1 MIAFKTRLAL
11 AMVVSIPLFATVRA
25 QDATTQPADDE
36 DRDALIERLRGE
48 AGDDGVLT
56 RILRNMQRAQ
66 ERLSVRFDAG
76 EDTQRI
82 QAQILQD
89 LDEAI
94 RTAKQMQSSG
104 KRSTQKSEPRRAGR
118 RLEPGAT
125 ADGRPDATSASGEE
139 GAPMRGTVTEPRL
152 GGPIEDTARGWGHL
166 PERDREAVI
175 QGMDEKH
182 RQQYEESIRR
192 YYESLAEPKR
202 DE

>member
-1 MIAFKTRLAL
+1 
-11 AMVVSIPLFATVRA
+11 
-25 QDATTQPADDE
+25 
-36 DRDALIERLRGE
+36 
-48 AGDDGVLT
+48 
-56 RILRNMQRAQ
+56 MQRAQ

-76 EDTQRI
+76 EETQRI
-82 QAQILQD
+82 QAQILED

-94 RTAKQMQSSG
+94 RTAKKMQSSG
-104 KRSTQKSEPRRAGR
+104 KRSTQKSEARRAGR
-118 RLEPGAT
+118 RLDPGST
-125 ADGRPDATSASGEE
+125 ADGRQDSKNADGEE
-139 GAPMRGTVTEPRL
+139 GAPMRGNVTDPRL

-182 RQQYEESIRR
+182 RQQYEDSIRR